1 MNKISASSL
10 KGKLAELGELAL
22 IDVREEG
29 AFAES
34 HLLFAVSIPLD
45 RLELSFVD
53 LVPRQNTPVVLCD
66 SRSRGVL

>member
-22 IDVREEG
+22 IDVRAEG

-34 HLLFAVSIPLD
+34 HLL
-45 RLELSFVD
+45 LS
-53 LVPRQNTPVVLCD
+53 LIHI
-66 SRSRGVL
+66 